1 MSSPSFASPW
11 LLQTGPYPVD
21 EVFRFGSLM
30 MSGNGY
36 LGFRGTFPS
45 AGSKEYAAC
54 VVSDTYDCADG
65 KWKELCTVP
74 NGLFIEINDG
84 SSSPMIVPTEG
95 GFHALDFR
103 YGETSGAMKSPD
115 GKLEISFTRFAS
127 YAHLHLICQRVVLRA
142 AENCSGRL
150 RLGIDG
156 DTWSLN
162 GDHFRSRNYKRD
174 GGRLTA
180 DLRTSEEGKPLVVA
194 SVSRA
199 DVEFSASESSSGIFD
214 EARFTLQAGEALIV
228 EQFMS
233 VYSANDLSDPYRAAI
248 EELTGVFERGYD
260 EEFKAHKGHWD
271 DLWERYDILLD
282 GDEELQS
289 LVRYN
294 TYHNVISTP
303 AHTDRLP
310 IGARGLS
317 CQAYQGAAFW
327 DQEIFNLPMYI
338 YTDPK
343 VAERIISYRHATL
356 PGAQEKAKRLGYEGA
371 YYAWISGDSGE
382 ELCPDYFFIDVLSG
396 RKIRNHFNDWQIHIS
411 PDITYALWEYYRAS
425 GDDEFLYSK
434 GAEIAFSVA
443 QFLYSRIHYSPARD
457 RYEILRVLGPDE
469 YHENADNNAFTNYQA
484 RFALATAVWIYRRME
499 QAARDELENLSAD
512 LGLSPERIDAWD
524 EMQRKLYLPSPDPEN
539 LLIEQFD
546 GFFQL
551 EDILPEELAG
561 RLQDEQEYWGWP
573 NGIAYET
580 QVSKQADVVQLF
592 ALHPFPNEV
601 VAANY
606 DYYEP
611 RSQHRSS
618 LSPGVHALVAA
629 KSGNLEQAER
639 YLRKSLKIDIANTHP
654 PESGGTFIGGIHT
667 AACGIAWQIV
677 VKGFLGMELDLEE
690 LRFSPLLPTT
700 VNAISLK
707 LRIRGQELGLSLTSE
722 DFRIESAPGSAEEL
736 SIRVSDQV
744 SVLKPGEMLR
754 FTPET

>member
-1 MSSPSFASPW
+1 MKSTFFASPW
-11 LLQTGPYPVD
+11 VLQTGPYSD
-21 EVFRFGSLM
+21 EEVFRYGSLM

-45 AGSKEYAAC
+45 AGKKEYAAC

-74 NGLFIEINDG
+74 NGLFLGLDDG
-84 SSSPMIVPTEG
+84 SPTGAATPSKE

-103 YGETSGAMKSPD
+103 YGVTSGEYSSP
-115 GKLEISFTRFAS
+115 GGALKIAFTRFAS
-127 YAHLHLICQRVVLRA
+127 YPHLHIVCQRVEIRA
-142 AENCSGRL
+142 VRECSL
-150 RLGIDG
+150 RLSTGIDG
-156 DTWSLN
+156 DIWSLN
-162 GDHFRSRNYKRD
+162 GDHFRSRSYR
-174 GGRLTA
+174 GRANIVTA
-180 DLRTSEEGKPLVVA
+180 DLITREDGKALVVA
-194 SVSRA
+194 STCRSDIA
-199 DVEFSASESSSGIFD
+199 LSTSESDSGIFRSGRLD
-214 EARFTLQAGEALIV
+214 LDTGESCIL

-233 VYSANDLSDPYRAAI
+233 VYTAGDTPDPHQAATDELSRIAEQGYAA
-248 EELTGVFERGYD
+248 EYE
-260 EEFKAHKGHWD
+260 AHRRHWD
-271 DLWERYDILLD
+271 GLWERYDIELG

-289 LVRYN
+289 LLRYN

-303 AHTDRLP
+303 AHSDRLP

-338 YTDPK
+338 YTDPG
-343 VAERIISYRHATL
+343 VARRILGYRHSTL
-356 PGAQEKAKRLGYEGA
+356 PGALNKARRLGYEGA

-411 PDITYALWEYYRAS
+411 PDITYALWEYYLAS
-425 GDDEFLYSK
+425 GDDEFLFTR
-434 GAEIAFSVA
+434 GAEIALRVA

-484 RFALATAVWIYRRME
+484 RFALSAAVWIYRRME
-499 QAARDELENLSAD
+499 KQAPEELARLREKI
-512 LGLSPERIDAWD
+512 GLTHERIDAW
-524 EMQRKLYLPSPDPEN
+524 ETMQQKLYLPSPDPET

-551 EDILPEELAG
+551 EDILPAELAG

-639 YLRKSLKIDIANTHP
+639 YLRKSLRIDIANTHP

-667 AACGIAWQIV
+667 AACGIAWQIIA
-677 VKGFLGMELDLEE
+677 KGFLGMELDLEE
-690 LRFSPLLPTT
+690 LRFSPLLPST
-700 VNAISLK
+700 VSSIALN
-707 LRIRGQELGLSLTSE
+707 LRIRGQRLRLSLTRTE
-722 DFRIESAPGSAEEL
+722 FLIESAAGSAEEL
-736 SIRVSDQV
+736 TVRVGDQL
-744 SVLKPGEMLR
+744 SLLNPGEMLR
-754 FTPET
+754 FTPDI